1 MGLSLSRIYGSLS
14 SLAFWGKDKEVRILM
29 VGLDSAGK
37 TTILYRL
44 QIGEVVS
51 TIPTIGFN
59 VETVSYKNI
68 NFQVWD
74 LGGQSS
80 IRPYWR
86 CYYANTQAIIYV
98 IDSSDVSRLPTSRS
112 ELLTM
117 LSEDELKSVPVLVFA
132 NKQDVEGSLSPG
144 EISDKLGLA
153 GQEKGREW
161 SVRGSCATKGEGLE
175 EGLDWL
181 VPIPF
186 IAFLFIRA
194 WRHDGEVESERRVEK
209 GGARKVTKD
218 DEMGKARGRGI

>member
-44 QIGEVVS
+44 QVSRSRLCLSRCLGRDPVDERYADAQIGEVVS
-51 TIPTIGFN
+51 TIPSTPPNPDAPCPQLTAAIGFN

-86 CYYANTQAIIYV
+86 CYYANTQVRYHWTLPSGA
-98 IDSSDVSRLPTSRS
+98 DTRQSST
-112 ELLTM
+112 
-117 LSEDELKSVPVLVFA
+117 
-132 NKQDVEGSLSPG
+132 
-144 EISDKLGLA
+144 
-153 GQEKGREW
+153 
-161 SVRGSCATKGEGLE
+161 
-175 EGLDWL
+175 
-181 VPIPF
+181 
-186 IAFLFIRA
+186 
-194 WRHDGEVESERRVEK
+194 
-209 GGARKVTKD
+209 
-218 DEMGKARGRGI
+218 

>member
-1 MGLSLSRIYGSLS
+1 MGVSFS
-14 SLAFWGKDKEVRILM
+14 SLWNSLASLARWGKDKDVRILM
-29 VGLDSAGK
+29 LGLDSAGK

-59 VETVSYKNI
+59 VETVQFKNI
-68 NFQVWD
+68 KFQVWD

-98 IDSSDVSRLPTSRS
+98 IDASDVDRLATSKA

-117 LSEDELKSVPVLVFA
+117 LSEEELQGVPLLVFA
-132 NKQDVEGSLSPG
+132 NKQDVPGALKPG
-144 EISDKLGLA
+144 EVSDKLGLA
-153 GQEKGREW
+153 GGEKGRQW

-175 EGLDWL
+175 DGLDWL
-181 VPIPF
+181 VTTIQQ
-186 IAFLFIRA
+186 
-194 WRHDGEVESERRVEK
+194 
-209 GGARKVTKD
+209 T
-218 DEMGKARGRGI
+218 